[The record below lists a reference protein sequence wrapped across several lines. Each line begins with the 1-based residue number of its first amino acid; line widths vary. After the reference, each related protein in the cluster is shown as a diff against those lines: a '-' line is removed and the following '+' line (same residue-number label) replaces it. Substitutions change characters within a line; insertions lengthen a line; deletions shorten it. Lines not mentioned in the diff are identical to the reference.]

1 MLAHLAELVGA
12 CEDGG
17 PLRPRERHA
26 HVVLA
31 GHPLRHLS
39 LQHQSKGGQDEVCN
53 VANTDGSTKMYAMEV
68 RYTYTC

>member
-17 PLRPRERHA
+17 PLRPGERHA

-31 GHPLRHLS
+31 GHPLRHLR
-39 LQHQSKGGQDEVCN
+39 LQHRRECSQHVLCS
-53 VANTDGSTKMYAMEV
+53 VANTDVSTKMYAMDAV
-68 RYTYTC
+68 